1 MYKNTQVLI
10 VGGSINGLTLAILLA
25 QNGLDVTIIE
35 PKKITSRS
43 LPSFDGRAYA
53 LALTT
58 HKMFNALN
66 IWDGL
71 KMNSE
76 PILDI
81 KIDAPNDRVNKPN
94 SLLHFNHL
102 EMAEDES
109 PMGYIVE
116 DRYLRKYLFSQL
128 KSFKNINIMDESYIT
143 ECEVNNGHAFSF
155 SSTGEKIKSNLIIG
169 CDGKNSVTANFAN
182 INEFGWDYN
191 QTSLVCAI
199 DHEKP
204 HNSCAYQLFKPSGP
218 IAILPLPGNRSSIVW
233 TEDNKTAA
241 FITQLNKKDYIAN
254 LNSKINLDLGEI
266 SLSGKQFSY
275 PLILT
280 LREHFISDRIAL
292 VGDSAHGIH
301 PLAGQGLN
309 LGLRDVASIGEI
321 IINAHR
327 RGEDIGSLAVLKRYE
342 TWRRF
347 ETSMMA
353 ATTDI
358 INKTFSNNNMILKT
372 VTNLGLR
379 FLNKNQFL
387 KKHLIRE
394 AAGLNG
400 NIPKL
405 LQGKLI

>member
-10 VGGSINGLTLAILLA
+10 VGGSINGVTLAILLA

-35 PKKITSRS
+35 PKKITSRGLS
-43 LPSFDGRAYA
+43 SFDGRAYA

-58 HKMFNALN
+58 QKMFNALN

-71 KMNSE
+71 KINSE

-81 KIDAPNDRVNKPN
+81 KIDAPNDNVNKAN

-102 EMAEDES
+102 EMAEDEN
-109 PMGYIVE
+109 PMGYILE
-116 DRYLRKYLFSQL
+116 DRHLRKYLFSQL
-128 KSFKNINIMDESYIT
+128 KSFKNINIMDESCIT
-143 ECEVNNGHAFSF
+143 EYEVNNGHALSF
-155 SSTGEKIKSNLIIG
+155 LSTGEKIKSNLIIG
-169 CDGKNSVTANFAN
+169 CDGKNSVIANIAN
-182 INEFGWDYN
+182 INKFGWNYN

-218 IAILPLPGNRSSIVW
+218 IAILPLPGDRSSIVW

-241 FITQLNKKDYIAN
+241 FISQLNKKDYIKN
-254 LNSKINLDLGEI
+254 LNSKINLNLGEI

-275 PLILT
+275 PLTLN
-280 LREHFISDRIAL
+280 LRENFISNRVAL

-321 IINAHR
+321 IITACR

-358 INKTFSNNNMILKT
+358 INKTFSNNSIILKPI
-372 VTNLGLR
+372 TNLGLR
-379 FLNKNQFL
+379 VLNKNRFL
-387 KKHLIRE
+387 KKSLIRE

>member
-10 VGGSINGLTLAILLA
+10 VGGSINGVTLAILLA
-25 QNGLDVTIIE
+25 QNGLDVTIVE
-35 PKKITSRS
+35 PKKITSKGLS
-43 LPSFDGRAYA
+43 SFDGRAYA

-58 HKMFNALN
+58 QKMFNALN

-71 KMNSE
+71 KINSE

-81 KIDAPNDRVNKPN
+81 KIDAPNDNVNKAH

-102 EMAEDES
+102 EMAEDEN
-109 PMGYIVE
+109 PMGYILE

-128 KSFKNINIMDESYIT
+128 KSFKNIKIMDESYIT
-143 ECEVNNGHAFSF
+143 KYQVNNGYAFSF
-155 SSTGEKIKSNLIIG
+155 LSNGEKIKSNLIIG
-169 CDGKNSVTANFAN
+169 CDGKNSVIANFTN
-182 INEFGWDYN
+182 ISKFGWNYN

-218 IAILPLPGNRSSIVW
+218 IAILPLPGDRSSIVW
-233 TEDNKTAA
+233 TEDNKTAS
-241 FITQLNKKDYIAN
+241 FISQLNKKDYITN
-254 LNSKINLDLGEI
+254 LTSKINLNLGEI
-266 SLSGKQFSY
+266 SLSGRQFSY
-275 PLILT
+275 PLTLN
-280 LREHFISDRIAL
+280 LRENFISNRVAL

-309 LGLRDVASIGEI
+309 LGLRDVASIGEV
-321 IINAHR
+321 IINAYR
-327 RGEDIGSLAVLKRYE
+327 RGEDIGSLVVLKRYE

-358 INKTFSNNNMILKT
+358 INKTFSNNSIILKT

-379 FLNKNQFL
+379 VLNKNRFL
-387 KKHLIRE
+387 KKNLIRE

>member
-1 MYKNTQVLI
+1 MFINTQVLI
-10 VGGSINGLTLAILLA
+10 VGGSITGVTLAIILA
-25 QNGLDVTIIE
+25 QNGVDVTLIE
-35 PKKITSRS
+35 RRKITVKK
-43 LPSFDGRAYA
+43 LDLFDGRAYA

-58 HKMFNALN
+58 HKMLDALN
-66 IWDGL
+66 LWNGL
-71 KMNSE
+71 SENSE

-81 KIDAPNDRVNKPN
+81 EIKTSNNNNNN

-102 EMAEDES
+102 DMAENEE
-109 PMGYIVE
+109 PMGYIIE
-116 DRYLRKYLFSQL
+116 DRYFRKHLFTQI
-128 KSFKNINIMDESYIT
+128 KNETNVNVQDECYVKEQKI
-143 ECEVNNGHAFSF
+143 NNGSVVSLL
-155 SSTGEKIKSNLIIG
+155 SSGEKIISNLVIG
-169 CDGKNSVTANFAN
+169 CDGQSSDTAKFAKLDQ
-182 INEFGWDYN
+182 FGWSYD

-199 DHEKP
+199 DHEKS
-204 HNSCAYQLFKPSGP
+204 HKNCAHQLFKPAGP

-233 TEDNKTAA
+233 TEDTQKAE
-241 FITQLNKKDYIAN
+241 FISQLNEHDY
-254 LNSKINLDLGEI
+254 LNILKSKINFDLGDV

-275 PLILT
+275 PLT
-280 LREHFISDRIAL
+280 LSLRKNFVSNRVAL

-379 FLNKNQFL
+379 FLNENQFL